1 MITYEYPLIERVRTL
16 LRLEDLFDRIGYFL
30 AREDAHE
37 HHVVLHTLFEIL
49 EVASRSEL
57 KSELLQEI
65 ERQRQALGA
74 FKGNAEIDA
83 EVLANVLSDLGS
95 AHAGLFNSTG
105 KIGQHLRE
113 NEWLMALKQRMSI
126 PGGTSEFDQPH
137 YHHWLHRAPA
147 ERVAELQTWISPLV
161 PIHNAAAIVLKLL
174 RESGKPVRATA
185 NRGAFQQMLGGRVAQ
200 MVRLRVASAIKD
212 VPEISANRYALN
224 IRFTALGGESRPRQA
239 ENDIEFELTFCSL

>member
-16 LRLEDLFDRIGYFL
+16 LRLEDLFDRVGYFL

-65 ERQRQALGA
+65 ERQRQSLGA
-74 FKGNAEIDA
+74 YKGSADIDTQ
-83 EVLANVLSDLGS
+83 VLASVLADLDH
-95 AHAGLFNSTG
+95 AHAGLFKATG

-137 YHHWLHRAPA
+137 YHRWLHREPGARIA
-147 ERVAELQTWISPLV
+147 DLEAWIAPLV
-161 PIHNAAAIVLKLL
+161 PIHSAAAVVLKLL
-174 RESGKPVRATA
+174 RESGKPVKALAT
-185 NRGAFQQMLGGRVAQ
+185 RGAFQQMLGGRTAQ
-200 MVRLRVASAIKD
+200 MVRLRVPSDVKD

-224 IRFTALGGESRPRQA
+224 VRFTALGEEPRPKQSES
-239 ENDIEFELTFCSL
+239 DIEFELTFCSL